1 MSVSLSHSLSQ
12 THKPQKFKHM
22 KGNANTLGSQ
32 EKMPMRN
39 ASGLGEASGN
49 SLSIPSAHQWRFHFL
64 IPSSLQMRRRLSVDF
79 SCLNSFHNCLCCVL
93 GKAGVQSKY
102 FLAEKGSGTAKE
114 KSLCY
119 LDFKHFFYILQ
130 RMAEGRGCFNQ
141 VKRATLLLRKGDISL
156 LYPCFSWGHERKRQV
171 QTERD

>member
-1 MSVSLSHSLSQ
+1 
-12 THKPQKFKHM
+12 
-22 KGNANTLGSQ
+22 
-32 EKMPMRN
+32 
-39 ASGLGEASGN
+39 
-49 SLSIPSAHQWRFHFL
+49 
-64 IPSSLQMRRRLSVDF
+64 MRRRLSVDF

-102 FLAEKGSGTAKE
+102 FLAEKGSGMAKE

-141 VKRATLLLRKGDISL
+141 VKRATLLLRKTCLCFIPASVEDTKGKGRFRRREIKRLVVFAKAVSSGFSDSL
-156 LYPCFSWGHERKRQV
+156 DCIYNIWPCAEPY
-171 QTERD
+171 TM